1 MGRFNKYG
9 TKLDMI
15 VRGAIEEME
24 KAEKAEREAKR
35 NLDKY
40 PDRAGNVSPDYAAD
54 QARAKANHI
63 EAAAALK
70 ATRQNVPDQ
79 TRRELRELR
88 GKLEA
93 ALLEGF
99 APRPDAVDMQAV
111 ALLNSGILKPEEYV
125 YLVREALDKGNYTM
139 ARMIGR
145 AAEDEA
151 KKTDSTEAA
160 PVLRVAAMEGK
171 EDFSAHYLRA
181 FDDLVDI
188 ANRCLNN
195 PAIADQWGA
204 FTRDTIE
211 AF

>member
-35 NLDKY
+35 NLEKY
-40 PDRAGNVSPDYAAD
+40 PERAGNVPPDYAAH

-70 ATRQNVPDQ
+70 SARQNAPEQ
-79 TRRELRELR
+79 ARQEMRELR

-99 APRPDAVDMQAV
+99 AARPDAVDMQAV
-111 ALLNSGILKPEEYV
+111 TLLNSGILKPQEYV

-139 ARMIGR
+139 ARMIGQ
-145 AAEDEA
+145 AADDEA

-160 PVLRVAAMEGK
+160 PVLRLAAMEGK
-171 EDFSAHYLRA
+171 KDYPAHYLRA

>member
-15 VRGAIEEME
+15 VREALGEIE

-35 NLDKY
+35 NFDKY
-40 PDRAGNVSPDYAAD
+40 PDRAGMSPDYAAD

-79 TRRELRELR
+79 ARQELRELR

-99 APRPDAVDMQAV
+99 APP
-111 ALLNSGILKPEEYV
+111 S
-125 YLVREALDKGNYTM
+125 
-139 ARMIGR
+139 
-145 AAEDEA
+145 
-151 KKTDSTEAA
+151 
-160 PVLRVAAMEGK
+160 
-171 EDFSAHYLRA
+171 
-181 FDDLVDI
+181 
-188 ANRCLNN
+188 
-195 PAIADQWGA
+195 
-204 FTRDTIE
+204 
-211 AF
+211 

>member
-15 VRGAIEEME
+15 VREALGEIE

-35 NLDKY
+35 NFDKY
-40 PDRAGNVSPDYAAD
+40 PDRAGMSPDYAAD

-79 TRRELRELR
+79 ARQEMRELR
-88 GKLEA
+88 GKLET
-93 ALLEGF
+93 ALFEGF
-99 APRPDAVDMQAV
+99 AARPDAVDMQAV
-111 ALLNSGILKPEEYV
+111 ALLNSGILKPQEYV

-139 ARMIGR
+139 ARMIGQ

-171 EDFSAHYLRA
+171 KDFSAHYLRA